1 MIIIYR
7 GPKMGFQGSV
17 EVFPSGEKGIVEQ
30 VFVLAQCVFGE
41 EEGDHVQAC
50 WGLDVVEWKVLIC
63 LKNPVKWVCAIKGRK
78 GDF

>member
-1 MIIIYR
+1 
-7 GPKMGFQGSV
+7 MGFQGSV

-50 WGLDVVEWKVLIC
+50 WGLDVVE
-63 LKNPVKWVCAIKGRK
+63 
-78 GDF
+78 